1 MERLTGLLG
10 VLVFIGLAYGL
21 SRDRRRIHWP
31 TVAWGLGLQWLLAVV
46 VLRGGALSQGLA
58 FLPFPKG
65 TGWAVLGLLLL
76 PWILKCFARFEHRAL
91 TWSLRGLALLG
102 IIRGNL
108 LGASFDRIRLG
119 VQKLM
124 AYGLEGARFVFGSL
138 ADEKGPAAFVFA
150 FQVLPVIIFVGSLF
164 AILYYLGIM
173 QRVVAAGARALG
185 KVMRV
190 TGAES
195 VCAVANVFMGQT
207 EAPLT
212 VKPYLAGLTRSE
224 LMTVMVTGMASV
236 SGSIMVTYVQVANV
250 DIVHLLTAALMSA
263 PAALVFAKIMEPES
277 ENRAWGGEV
286 NVDVLLDDANVLDAA
301 ARGASEGL
309 HLAIN
314 VAGMLIAFIALMAM
328 INGGLKLAHPE
339 LTLEGILGFLFRP
352 VAWLIGVPWSEA
364 GAIGTILGKKMV
376 LNEIVA
382 FLDLKAATGL
392 APRTFMITTFAVTG
406 FANFSSIAIQLG
418 GIGALIPGRRGDL
431 ARLGF
436 KAMLAATLANFTSA
450 CVAGVLG

>member
-1 MERLTGLLG
+1 MGRFVGLLG
-10 VLVFIGLAYGL
+10 MLAFLGIAL
-21 SRDRRRIHWP
+21 AMSRDRRRIHWP
-31 TVAWGLGLQWLLAVV
+31 TVAWGLGIQWILAIV
-46 VLRGGALSQGLA
+46 VLKGASLSGALG
-58 FLPFPKG
+58 FLPFPRHG
-65 TGWAVLGLLLL
+65 GWIVLGLLLL
-76 PWILKCFARFEHRAL
+76 PWALRRLAGFAHPAL
-91 TWSLRGLALLG
+91 LWPLRGLALLG
-102 IIRGNL
+102 ILRGNL
-108 LGASFDRIRLG
+108 LGSTFDQIRLG
-119 VQKLM
+119 AQKLM
-124 AYGLEGARFVFGSL
+124 AYGLEGARFVFGGL

-212 VKPYLAGLTRSE
+212 VRPYLAGLSQSE

-236 SGSIMVTYVQVANV
+236 SGSILVTYVQVANV
-250 DIVHLLTAALMSA
+250 DIVHLLTAAMMSA
-263 PAALVFAKIMEPES
+263 PAALVFTKIMEPAPCE
-277 ENRAWGGEV
+277 AVQGGEV
-286 NVDVLLDDANVLDAA
+286 DVNVLLDDANVLDAA
-301 ARGASEGL
+301 ARGASDGL

-328 INGGLKLAHPE
+328 LNGILRLAHPG
-339 LTLEGILGFLFRP
+339 LTLEGILGALFRP
-352 VAWLIGVPWSEA
+352 VAWLIGIPWSEA

-392 APRTFMITTFAVTG
+392 TPRTFMITTFAVTG

-418 GIGALIPGRRGDL
+418 GIGALIPERRGDL
-431 ARLGF
+431 ARLGLR
-436 KAMLAATLANFTSA
+436 AMVAATMANFMSA
-450 CVAGVLG
+450 SIAGILS

>member
-10 VLVFIGLAYGL
+10 VCAFLALAYGL
-21 SRDRRRIHWP
+21 SRDRSRIHWP
-31 TVAWGLGLQWLLAVV
+31 TVAWGLALQWLLAVV
-46 VLRGGALSQGLA
+46 ILRGSVFSEWLA

-65 TGWAVLGLLLL
+65 SGWAVLGLLLL
-76 PWILKCFARFEHRAL
+76 PWLLKRFERREHRAL
-91 TWSLRGLALLG
+91 TWSLRALALLG
-102 IIRGNL
+102 ILRGNL
-108 LGASFDRIRLG
+108 LGATFDRIRLG

-138 ADEKGPAAFVFA
+138 ADDKGPAAFVFA

-164 AILYYLGIM
+164 AILYYLGVM
-173 QRVVAAGARALG
+173 QRIVAAGARALG

-212 VKPYLAGLTRSE
+212 VKPYLAGLSRSE

-263 PAALVFAKIMEPES
+263 PAALVFAKILEPES
-277 ENRAWGGEV
+277 EDRAWGGEV

-328 INGGLKLAHPE
+328 INGGLKLAHPG
-339 LTLEGILGFLFRP
+339 LTLEGILGTLFRP

-392 APRTFMITTFAVTG
+392 TPRTFMITTFAVTG

-418 GIGALIPGRRGDL
+418 GIGALIPERRGDL

-436 KAMLAATLANFTSA
+436 KAMIAATLANFTSA
-450 CVAGVLG
+450 CVAGILG

>member
-1 MERLTGLLG
+1 MEFSTPGFGASGIAG
-10 VLVFIGLAYGL
+10 VIA
-21 SRDRRRIHWP
+21 II
-31 TVAWGLGLQWLLAVV
+31 LGLY
-46 VLRGGALSQGLA
+46 S
-58 FLPFPKG
+58 
-65 TGWAVLGLLLL
+65 
-76 PWILKCFARFEHRAL
+76 
-91 TWSLRGLALLG
+91 
-102 IIRGNL
+102 
-108 LGASFDRIRLG
+108 
-119 VQKLM
+119 
-124 AYGLEGARFVFGSL
+124 
-138 ADEKGPAAFVFA
+138 

-450 CVAGVLG
+450 CVAGALG